1 MRKAINDVIDEAD
14 WLLRVTDVSEFL
26 EDARQDVEGGS
37 ADGWHVIAAKCE
49 GDRSDA
55 ESNIF
60 GREQIE

>member
-37 ADGWHVIAAKCE
+37 ADG
-49 GDRSDA
+49 
-55 ESNIF
+55 
-60 GREQIE
+60 